1 MLTLPHN
8 IGRDLAL
15 RELPIDANV
24 VVFTSSASEL
34 QHVPTLKPGTAA
46 KGRVD
51 FGDQTGA
58 LRLKVGD
65 CLLVLH
71 SSAEVIFGH
80 NITDPNKTELLVL
93 AKNTKPLTAFDRAI

>member
-8 IGRDLAL
+8 IARDLAL

-24 VVFTSSASEL
+24 VVYTSAASEL

-58 LRLKVGD
+58 RRLKVGD
-65 CLLVLH
+65 CLLVLN
-71 SSAEVIFGH
+71 SSSEVIFAQ
-80 NITDPNKTELLVL
+80 NITDPTKTELLIL
-93 AKNTKPLTAFDRAI
+93 AKHTKPLTAFDRAI